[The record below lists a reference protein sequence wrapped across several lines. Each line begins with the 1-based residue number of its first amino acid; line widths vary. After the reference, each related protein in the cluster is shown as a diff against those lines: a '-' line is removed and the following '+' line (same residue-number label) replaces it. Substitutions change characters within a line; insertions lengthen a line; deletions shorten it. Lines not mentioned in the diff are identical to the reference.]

1 MSFAHPWVLVFLLV
15 PAALVARVW
24 RAGGGR
30 LVLPFDHAPQRTG
43 RWLRIVVD
51 CAESLLPLAAALAVV
66 IAAGPTRTG
75 TPRSRR
81 VLTNIEF
88 CVDVSG
94 SMTAPYGDGTCYDA
108 AMAAITGFLGT
119 REGDAFGLTFF
130 GSSVLHWAPLTTDT
144 SAIRCALPF
153 MRPERVPPWFGGTE
167 IGRALLAAADVL
179 DGRPDGDR
187 AVILVSDGASSDL
200 DGDNPARVIRTL
212 AEKRIRLWTIHIGGG
227 AIPAAIVDIAGGTGG
242 AAFAADDPAALRE
255 IFTRID
261 GLQRTRLTTTAAE
274 TVDDFVPWSLGCLA
288 TLALAT
294 LASLGL
300 RYTPW

>member
-15 PAALVARVW
+15 PAALFARVW

-30 LVLPFDHAPQRTG
+30 LVLPFDHAPQPDG
-43 RWLRIVVD
+43 RWLRFVVD
-51 CAESLLPLAAALAVV
+51 AAESLLPLAAALAIV

-94 SMTAPYGDGTCYDA
+94 SMGSPYGDATCYDA

-167 IGRALLAAADVL
+167 IGRALIAAADVL
-179 DGRPDGDR
+179 DGRPEGDR
-187 AVILVSDGASSDL
+187 AVILVSDGMSSDL
-200 DGDNPARVIRTL
+200 GGDNPARVVRTL
-212 AEKRIRLWTIHIGGG
+212 TEKRIRLWTIHIGGG
-227 AIPAAIVDIAGGTGG
+227 PIPAEIVDIAAGTGG
-242 AAFAADDPAALRE
+242 AAFAADDPAALRD

-261 GLQRTRLTTTAAE
+261 GLQRTRVTTTAAE
-274 TVDDFVPWSLGCLA
+274 TVDDFVPWSLACLA
-288 TLALAT
+288 ALALAT
-294 LASLGL
+294 LAGLGL